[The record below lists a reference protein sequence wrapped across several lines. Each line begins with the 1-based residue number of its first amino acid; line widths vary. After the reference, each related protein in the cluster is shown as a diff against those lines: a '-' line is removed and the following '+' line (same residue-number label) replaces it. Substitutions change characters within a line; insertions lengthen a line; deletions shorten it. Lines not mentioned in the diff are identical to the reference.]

1 MPHALRSGT
10 CVAEALVLDLCGD
23 PRALQ
28 TYAAQ
33 IRAMVQPF
41 RLRHSEGYAS
51 ERESNV
57 EDRGDANPPQNLST

>member
-1 MPHALRSGT
+1 MPHALRGGA
-10 CVAEALVLDLCGD
+10 CVAEALALDLCGD

-51 ERESNV
+51 RRQLNV
-57 EDRGDANPPQNLST
+57 EDRGVANPPQNLST